1 MFPPPEKIVVVTRK
15 TSLEELVERHN
26 PREQARFYVEAR
38 GATFAD
44 YEAEHDSYQRA
55 LETLRLALS
64 TALPPAVRVQWI
76 KREFL
81 PQFVFGERDL
91 VVALGPDGLVVNIAK
106 YLETQV
112 LVAFNPDPA
121 RYDGVLLPFAVWLAE
136 PVLRRA
142 TRGQGTIS
150 RLTMA
155 RCVLNDGQEMLA
167 LNDLFLGRR
176 GHASAR
182 YELKLNGQ
190 SENQSSSG
198 IIVSTGA
205 GSTGWLRSIVTGAA
219 RVMQGLATQPLR
231 PMKRTVNAPVLAGMK
246 NDCSFRCANR
256 SCRKHRARSWCG
268 DASKRGNISKSPRKS
283 RRTARFSPMESKLTF
298 WNGTSARL
306 RVWKSPGASCTC
318 LLEVE
323 VFD

>member
-1 MFPPPEKIVVVTRK
+1 MFPPTEKIVGVTRK
-15 TSLEELVERHN
+15 TALEELVERHN
-26 PREQARFYVEAR
+26 SREQARFYVEAR
-38 GATFAD
+38 GATFAG

-55 LETLRLALS
+55 LETLRVALAK
-64 TALPPAVRVQWI
+64 ALPPSVRVQWI
-76 KREFL
+76 ERDFL

-106 YLETQV
+106 YLDTQV
-112 LVAFNPDPA
+112 LVAFKPDPA

-142 TRGQGTIS
+142 ARGQGTVS

-167 LNDLFLGRR
+167 LNDLFIGRR

-182 YELKLNGQ
+182 YTLKLNGQ

-198 IIVSTGA
+198 LIVSTGA

-219 RVMQGLATQPLR
+219 RVMQGFGDAAIAPDEENGQRAFRLGRGTTALFGA
-231 PMKRTVNAPVLAGMK
+231 RTVRVENIGRRACLG
-246 NDCSFRCANR
+246 
-256 SCRKHRARSWCG
+256 KH
-268 DASKRGNISKSPRKS
+268 
-283 RRTARFSPMESKLTF
+283 
-298 WNGTSARL
+298 
-306 RVWKSPGASCTC
+306 
-318 LLEVE
+318 
-323 VFD
+323 

>member
-26 PREQARFYVEAR
+26 SREQARFYVEAR

-55 LETLRLALS
+55 LETLRRALA
-64 TALPPAVRVQWI
+64 TALPPGVRVQWI
-76 KREFL
+76 ERDFL

-142 TRGQGTIS
+142 SRGQGTVS

-182 YELKLNGQ
+182 YGLKLNGQ

-198 IIVSTGA
+198 LIVSTGA

-219 RVMQGLATQPLR
+219 RVMQGFGDADVSPDEE
-231 PMKRTVNAPVLAGMK
+231 NGE
-246 NDCSFRCANR
+246 
-256 SCRKHRARSWCG
+256 RARFGWDEERLQFSVREPFV
-268 DASKRGNISKSPRKS
+268 SKTSGAELVWGRIEAGQHLEITSQIPQDGAIFSDGIESDFLEWNIGSI
-283 RRTARFSPMESKLTF
+283 AR
-298 WNGTSARL
+298 
-306 RVWKSPGASCTC
+306 
-318 LLEVE
+318 VE
-323 VFD
+323 VAGRKLHLLTGS